1 MSNSA
6 SDSAALQAQIAELQ
20 AQLAHAQRQAE
31 LFENLVRRLPI
42 GIDLLQ
48 REDPDDPTSLRL
60 IFTNGLMPNAPID
73 MRLHVGKLI
82 KDIFPDVPPMVFE
95 RYQHALDSGEMV
107 HLNELTVK
115 VPDVGVRIAQLSAI
129 PLTNDILCIKVAD
142 ITEQK
147 QVLEAQRH
155 MLEQQAI
162 INSQQEALADIST
175 PLIPITDSVVIMP
188 LIGAVDTRRAQQMME
203 TLLHGIS
210 HMTARFA
217 ILDITGVPIVD
228 TQVAHVL
235 IQAAQSVRLLG
246 GQVILTGIRPEVAQ
260 TLVGLG
266 VNLNDL
272 IVRGNL
278 QSGVAYATVER
289 YH

>member
-6 SDSAALQAQIAELQ
+6 AEIAALKAEIAELQ
-20 AQLAHAQRQAE
+20 AQLAHAQQQAA
-31 LFENLVRRLPI
+31 LFENVVKHLPI

-48 REDPDDPTSLRL
+48 REDVNDPTSFRL
-60 IFTNGLMPNAPID
+60 IFSNGLMPNATID
-73 MRLHVGKLI
+73 LRLHIGKLLN
-82 KDIFPDVPPMVFE
+82 DIFPDIPLAILN
-95 RYQHALDSGEMV
+95 RYHQALNSGETM
-107 HLNELTVK
+107 HLNELVMNL
-115 VPDVGVRIAQLSAI
+115 PEVGQRIAQLTAI
-129 PLTNDILCIKVAD
+129 PLSSDLLCIKVAD

-147 QVLEAQRH
+147 QVLEAQRQ
-155 MLEQQAI
+155 MLEQQAVI
-162 INSQQEALADIST
+162 HSQQEALADIST

-188 LIGAVDTRRAQQMME
+188 LIGAVDTRRAQQMLE

-210 HMTARFA
+210 TMNTRFA

-278 QSGVAYATVER
+278 QSGVAYATLER
-289 YH
+289 SR

>member
-6 SDSAALQAQIAELQ
+6 ADSAALKAEIAELQ
-20 AQLAHAQRQAE
+20 AQLAHAQQQAA
-31 LFENLVRRLPI
+31 LFENVVKHLPV

-48 REDPDDPTSLRL
+48 LEDVSDPTSFRL
-60 IFTNGLMPNAPID
+60 IFSNGLMPNATID
-73 MRLHVGKLI
+73 MRLHVGKLL
-82 KDIFPDVPPMVFE
+82 KDIFPDIPLAILK
-95 RYQHALDSGEMV
+95 RYHQALDSGETM
-107 HLNELTVK
+107 HLNELVMK
-115 VPDVGVRIAQLSAI
+115 VPEVGERIARLTAI
-129 PLTNDILCIKVAD
+129 PLSSDMLCIKVAD

-210 HMTARFA
+210 TMNTRFA

-278 QSGVAYATVER
+278 QSGVAYATLER
-289 YH
+289 SR

>member
-6 SDSAALQAQIAELQ
+6 SDTADLKAQIAELQ
-20 AQLAHAQRQAE
+20 AQLAHVQQQAA
-31 LFENLVRRLPI
+31 LFEKLVNHLPI

-48 REDPDDPTSLRL
+48 REDVDDPTSLRL

-73 MRLHVGKLI
+73 MRLHVGKLL
-82 KDIFPDVPPMVFE
+82 KDIFPDIPRPIFE
-95 RYQHALDSGEMV
+95 RYHHALNSGENL
-107 HLNELTVK
+107 HLNELVVK
-115 VPDVGVRIAQLSAI
+115 VPEIGERIARLTAI
-129 PLTNDILCIKVAD
+129 PLSSDILCIKVAD

-155 MLEQQAI
+155 MLEQQSI

-210 HMTARFA
+210 ELHTRFA

-278 QSGVAYATVER
+278 QSGVAYATLQR
-289 YH
+289 YQ

>member
-6 SDSAALQAQIAELQ
+6 SDSAALHAQIAELQ
-20 AQLAHAQRQAE
+20 AQLAHAQQQAQ
-31 LFENLVRRLPI
+31 LFENVVRRLPI
-42 GIDLLQ
+42 GIDLWQ
-48 REDPDDPTSLRL
+48 REDPDDAASLRL
-60 IFTNGLMPNAPID
+60 SFSNGLAPNAPID

-82 KDIFPDVPPMVFE
+82 KDIFPEIPQIMLE
-95 RYQHALDSGEMV
+95 RYCQALDSGEPL
-107 HLNELTVK
+107 HLNEVSVK
-115 VPDVGVRIAQLSAI
+115 VPEVGMRTAQISAI
-129 PLTNDILCIKVAD
+129 PLSNDMLCIKVAD

-147 QVLEAQRH
+147 QVLEAQRQ

-210 HMTARFA
+210 QMTARFA